1 LRTDLKEPGGFF
13 GRLRGGVVVKLKL
26 LLAGAKRAHYVVRA
40 ALVALLVGGLST
52 GCTRIELETKAE
64 AYNAAIA
71 GSNNEAILL
80 NAVRASQRAPMS
92 FVALGQVLS
101 APTFSGTGTG
111 TFNFDTL
118 IRGGLTTYSLTPT
131 ANVGGGFQS
140 FTMDNLNMNEFMGRM
155 RQPIKLELIQYF
167 VNLGWPEE
175 LMELLFIAS
184 VKVKPEVRDWIERTA
199 TAKCTAPPDEPRTQQ
214 ICAAIGQLI
223 TERQLAGCYE
233 RDDRALIFNS
243 ARNICSM
250 AKFQTFLRMSR
261 LLRIRALKRQYFDY
275 VPHTALGMLYY
286 LGELVAAQNYS
297 ERPYLPHV
305 LVGTSTA
312 GDIVV
317 PLFVVRRGLPAPRDS
332 AVRVNYNGEIFYI
345 PQPDLGAADE
355 ARSLQVLDFVSQVIS
370 AHTIDK
376 DIPKISTIST
386 IGLAT
391 GR

>member
-1 LRTDLKEPGGFF
+1 VRS
-13 GRLRGGVVVKLKL
+13 GRLRGGVVVKLKFL
-26 LLAGAKRAHYVVRA
+26 LVRAKRTHCVVRA
-40 ALVALLVGGLST
+40 ALFVLLVGGLSA
-52 GCTRIELETKAE
+52 GCTRVELETKAE
-64 AYNAAIA
+64 AYNSAIA

-92 FVALGQVLS
+92 FVSLGQVLS
-101 APTFSGTGTG
+101 TPTFAGASVG

-118 IRGGLTTYSLTPT
+118 IRGGLTTYTLAPT

-140 FTMDNLNMNEFMGRM
+140 FTMNNLNMDKFMARM
-155 RQPIKLELIQYF
+155 RQPIKVKLIQYF
-167 VNLGWPEE
+167 VDLGWPEE
-175 LMELLFIAS
+175 LTELLFIAS
-184 VKVKPEVRDWIERTA
+184 VKVRPEVRGSIERA
-199 TAKCTAPPDEPRTQQ
+199 AIAKCNAPPDESRTEK
-214 ICAAIGQLI
+214 ICEAIRRLI

-233 RDDRALIFNS
+233 RDDSAIIFNS
-243 ARNICSM
+243 ARDICKM
-250 AKFQTFLRMSR
+250 AKFQIFLRSSR
-261 LLRIRALKRQYFDY
+261 LLRIRALKQQRYFDY

-297 ERPYLPHV
+297 ERPYVPGV
-305 LVGTSTA
+305 LVGTSTV

-317 PLFVVRRGLPAPRDS
+317 PLFVVRRGLPAPGES

-345 PQPDLGAADE
+345 PQPDLGAVDE

-370 AHTIDK
+370 AQTVDG

-386 IGLAT
+386 IGPG

>member
-1 LRTDLKEPGGFF
+1 MRS
-13 GRLRGGVVVKLKL
+13 GRLRGGVVVKLKFL
-26 LLAGAKRAHYVVRA
+26 LVRAKRPHFVVRA
-40 ALVALLVGGLST
+40 ALFALLVGGLSA
-52 GCTRIELETKAE
+52 GCTRVELETKAE
-64 AYNAAIA
+64 AYNSAIA

-92 FVALGQVLS
+92 FVSLGQVLS
-101 APTFSGTGTG
+101 SPTFAGASVG

-118 IRGGLTTYSLTPT
+118 IRGGLTTYSLAPT

-140 FTMDNLNMNEFMGRM
+140 FTMNNLNMDDFMTRM
-155 RQPIKLELIQYF
+155 RKPIKLKLIQYF
-167 VNLGWPEE
+167 EGLGWPEE

-184 VKVKPEVRDWIERTA
+184 VKVRPEVRDRIERA
-199 TAKCTAPPDEPRTQQ
+199 AIAKCTAPPDESRTEK
-214 ICAAIGQLI
+214 ICEAINQLI
-223 TERQLAGCYE
+223 AERQLAGCYE
-233 RDDRALIFNS
+233 RDDSAGIFNS
-243 ARNICSM
+243 ARDICKM
-250 AKFQTFLRMSR
+250 AKFQIFLRRSR
-261 LLRIRALKRQYFDY
+261 LLGIRALKRQNFDY

-297 ERPYLPHV
+297 ERRYTPGV

-317 PLFVVRRGLPAPRDS
+317 PLFVVRRGLPAPGDS

-345 PQPDLGAADE
+345 PQPDLGAVDE

-370 AHTIDK
+370 AQTVDK

-386 IGLAT
+386 IGPG

>member
-1 LRTDLKEPGGFF
+1 
-13 GRLRGGVVVKLKL
+13 VKLKL
-26 LLAGAKRAHYVVRA
+26 LWAGAKRAHYFVRA

-64 AYNAAIA
+64 AYNEAIA

-101 APTFSGTGTG
+101 LPTFSGTAPA

-118 IRGGLTTYSLTPT
+118 IRGGLTTYSLAPT

-140 FTMDNLNMNEFMGRM
+140 FTMDNLNMNKFMERM
-155 RQPIKLELIQYF
+155 RQPIERKLIDYF
-167 VNLGWPEE
+167 VDLGWPEE
-175 LMELLFIAS
+175 LTELLFIAS
-184 VKVKPEVRDWIERTA
+184 VKIKPEVRDWIERTA
-199 TAKCTAPPDEPRTQQ
+199 IAKCAAPPDERTKQ
-214 ICAAIGQLI
+214 ICAAIDQLI

-297 ERPYLPHV
+297 ERPYLPRV
-305 LVGTSTA
+305 LIGTSTA

-317 PLFVVRRGLPAPRDS
+317 PLFVVRRGLPAPGES

-345 PQPDLGAADE
+345 PQPNLGAVDE

-370 AHTIDK
+370 AQTIDK

-386 IGLAT
+386 IGLGT